1 MLRSGGSISTLKPAK
16 RHEAATA
23 RHTENLAAKL
33 EFGARLC
40 DRRMR
45 TRGVCID
52 MADSR
57 VDEIE
62 GQIDLTTEDEETQ
75 STLDQVAAQAL
86 VLWDLLDGLD
96 TASAARLRPKLWIL
110 LKEVGHIIASEM
122 TADLVE
128 PGSEGGGLH

>member
-1 MLRSGGSISTLKPAK
+1 
-16 RHEAATA
+16 
-23 RHTENLAAKL
+23 
-33 EFGARLC
+33 
-40 DRRMR
+40 
-45 TRGVCID
+45 

-62 GQIDLTTEDEETQ
+62 GQIDLTAEDEEAQ
-75 STLDQVAAQAL
+75 STLDRVAAQAL

-110 LKEVGHIIASEM
+110 LKEVGQIIASEM
-122 TADLVE
+122 TADPVE